1 VGSVKDPEGAEEV
14 ALEALGALADFDGKR
29 VVEIGCGDGRM
40 TWLYAER
47 ASKVLAIDTESESIA
62 AARKATPPELAS
74 TVRFRVASAE
84 KLRVRPAGFDIA
96 FLSWSL

>member
-1 VGSVKDPEGAEEV
+1 VGSVKDPEGAEAV

>member
-1 VGSVKDPEGAEEV
+1 MASIKDPDGAE
-14 ALEALGALADFDGKR
+14 ARALAEVIDFTGRR
-29 VVEIGCGDGRM
+29 VLEVGCGDGRM

-47 ASKVLAIDTESESIA
+47 ATKVLGVDTDSESIA
-62 AARKATPPELAS
+62 EARRAMPPQLAS
-74 TVRFRVASAE
+74 SVRFRVASAE

>member
-1 VGSVKDPEGAEEV
+1 MGAIKDVEGAEMRALDALVDFTGQRVLEV
-14 ALEALGALADFDGKR
+14 
-29 VVEIGCGDGRM
+29 GCGEGRM

-47 ASKVLAIDTESESIA
+47 AKEVLGVDSDSEAIAD
-62 AARKATPPELAS
+62 ARRATPPQLAS